1 MARSPVLPPVAGA
14 WSYMSGIAGTATV
27 PAGFRVLQITAS
39 APASAAATV
48 TINGGQTV
56 TVPPGKNLTIEPKG
70 NVTAPVIL
78 FAGTDA
84 YFIELVR

>member
-1 MARSPVLPPVAGA
+1 MARSPVLPPQAGTWSYFSGVAG
-14 WSYMSGIAGTATV
+14 TVTV

-39 APASAAATV
+39 APSSAAASV

-70 NVTAPVIL
+70 NLTAPVIL

-84 YFIELVR
+84 FFIELVR